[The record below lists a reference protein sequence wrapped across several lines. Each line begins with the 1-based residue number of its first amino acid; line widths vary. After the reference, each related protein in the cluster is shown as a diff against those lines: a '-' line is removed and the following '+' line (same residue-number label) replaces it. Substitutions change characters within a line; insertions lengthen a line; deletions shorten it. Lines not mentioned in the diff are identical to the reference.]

1 MCIHMTDYS
10 TYTIEAAAAILIM
23 AIAHKIYR
31 MRCDSSSHCCGDN
44 LAVRMHNE
52 GDGQGEYQMSRR
64 RFRSREREA
73 TTTPPEQ
80 EV

>member
-1 MCIHMTDYS
+1 MTDYS

-44 LAVRMHNE
+44 LSVRMHNE

-73 TTTPPEQ
+73 TTTQPEQ